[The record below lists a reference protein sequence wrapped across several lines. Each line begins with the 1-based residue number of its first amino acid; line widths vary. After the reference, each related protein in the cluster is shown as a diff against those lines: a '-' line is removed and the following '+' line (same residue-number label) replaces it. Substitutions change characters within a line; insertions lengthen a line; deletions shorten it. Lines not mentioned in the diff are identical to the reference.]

1 MPAKTSLRK
10 GTAFMVKRLITAA
23 IGIPIGIFVLYLNN
37 KDLMAGV
44 TAILSVAAVY
54 EILSVRKYTAHK
66 AVSLTAM
73 VFSFILPLMFCY
85 EELRESAIFIAFLFL
100 ILMFCAMLVNHHNV
114 SFEEIGLVS
123 FTAICVPLSIST
135 LAFFMFRY
143 EEYGVF
149 IIVFTLVT
157 TWMADGGA
165 YFAGTFFG
173 KHKLASEISP
183 KKTWEGLVG
192 GVICSSLSG
201 ALCGWGYELLTK
213 WFGSAGLTFRVNIPI
228 LLVTGFF
235 VAWIG
240 LLGDL
245 SMSLLKRQSG
255 VKDFG
260 NLLPGHGGIMDRFDS
275 VVFTAPFVYLVFQLF
290 FPISAI

>member
-1 MPAKTSLRK
+1 
-10 GTAFMVKRLITAA
+10 MVKRLITAA

-44 TAILSVAAVY
+44 TALLSVVAVY

-66 AVSLTAM
+66 AVSITAM
-73 VFSFILPLMFCY
+73 VFSFILPLTFCY
-85 EELRESAIFIAFLFL
+85 DDKLSGYVVFIAFLFL
-100 ILMFCAMLVNHHNV
+100 LLMFCAMLVNHQNV
-114 SFEEIGLVS
+114 RFEEVGLVALA
-123 FTAICVPLSIST
+123 AICIPLSIST

-143 EEYGVF
+143 EKYGVF
-149 IIVFTLVT
+149 FIVFTLVT

-173 KHKLASEISP
+173 KHKLAPEISP
-183 KKTWEGLVG
+183 KKTWEGFAG

-201 ALCGWGYELLTK
+201 ALCGWGYELLTA
-213 WFGSAGLTFRVNIPI
+213 WLGSGGLTFRVNIPI
-228 LLVTGFF
+228 LAVTGFF
-235 VAWIG
+235 VAWLG

-275 VVFTAPFVYLVFQLF
+275 VVFTAPFVYLVFQIF
-290 FPISAI
+290 FPITAI

>member
-1 MPAKTSLRK
+1 MI
-10 GTAFMVKRLITAA
+10 KRLITAA

-44 TAILSVAAVY
+44 TAILSVVAVY
-54 EILSVRKYTAHK
+54 EILSALKYTGHK

-73 VFSFILPLMFCY
+73 VFSFVLPLLFCY
-85 EELRESAIFIAFLFL
+85 DELREGGIVIAFLFL
-100 ILMFCAMLVNHHNV
+100 ILMFCAMLVNHRNV
-114 SFEEIGLVS
+114 KFEEVGLISFVS
-123 FTAICVPLSIST
+123 ICIPLAIST

-149 IIVFTLVT
+149 FIVFTLVT

-173 KHKLASEISP
+173 KHKLSPEISP
-183 KKTWEGLVG
+183 KKTWEGFIG
-192 GVICSSLSG
+192 GVICSALSG
-201 ALCGWGYELLTK
+201 ALCGLGYELLDRIALGD
-213 WFGSAGLTFRVNIPI
+213 GSTLRVNIPI
-228 LLVTGFF
+228 LAATGFF
-235 VAWIG
+235 VAWLG

-245 SMSLLKRQSG
+245 SMSLLKRQCG

-260 NLLPGHGGIMDRFDS
+260 NILPGHGGVMDRFDS
-275 VVFTAPFVYLVFQLF
+275 VVFTAPFVYLVFQVF
-290 FPISAI
+290 FPIS

>member
-1 MPAKTSLRK
+1 
-10 GTAFMVKRLITAA
+10 MVKRLITAA

-44 TAILSVAAVY
+44 TAILSVVAVY
-54 EILSVRKYTAHK
+54 EILSAFKYTEHK
-66 AVSLTAM
+66 AVSITAM
-73 VFSFILPLMFCY
+73 VFSFVLPLLFCY
-85 EELRESAIFIAFLFL
+85 DELREGGIVIAFLFL
-100 ILMFCAMLVNHHNV
+100 ILMFCAMLVNHRNV
-114 SFEEIGLVS
+114 KFEEVGLLSFVS
-123 FTAICVPLSIST
+123 ICIPLAIST

-149 IIVFTLVT
+149 FIVFTLVT

-173 KHKLASEISP
+173 KHKLSPEISP

-192 GVICSSLSG
+192 GVICSALSG
-201 ALCGWGYELLTK
+201 ALCGLGYELLDRIALGGEST
-213 WFGSAGLTFRVNIPI
+213 LRVNIPI
-228 LLVTGFF
+228 LAATGFF
-235 VAWIG
+235 VAWLG

-245 SMSLLKRQSG
+245 SMSLLKRQCG

-260 NLLPGHGGIMDRFDS
+260 NILPGHGGVMDRFDS
-275 VVFTAPFVYLVFQLF
+275 VVFTAPFVYLVFQMF
-290 FPISAI
+290 FPIS